1 MFIILST
8 PILLFLNISYDKY
21 IKLIFSL
28 EKQGGRMESTL
39 TDEYLGQMA
48 PWFWGIIILTI
59 IILYL
64 YTAIVTQALAK
75 KLNHP
80 KPWMA
85 WIPIANI
92 VQLWQISGTPQW
104 TLICYFISIGVAAI
118 PILGGF
124 LAIGASVIGV
134 YWYWTICEKLHRP
147 NWWSIFAAICLPVWL
162 VMMGIM
168 AWSDTPAAPIAPAP
182 TPTPQA

>member
-1 MFIILST
+1 MET
-8 PILLFLNISYDKY
+8 PIDLNSILWPNSDPSQILIWKSMIAIVLIIVLIVY
-21 IKLIFSL
+21 I
-28 EKQGGRMESTL
+28 
-39 TDEYLGQMA
+39 
-48 PWFWGIIILTI
+48 
-59 IILYL
+59 

-168 AWSDTPAAPIAPAP
+168 AWSDTPVAPTTP